1 MEFSEIVGLVVT
13 IIVALI
19 GVSSIVLY
27 KVNKGSNKQNSK
39 SGDNVNISQDIQNG
53 NNNIQAGKNVDIKTK
68 DWK

>member
-1 MEFSEIVGLVVT
+1 MEFSEIVGLMVT

-53 NNNIQAGKNVDIKTK
+53 SNNIQAGKNVDIKIK

>member
-1 MEFSEIVGLVVT
+1 MEFSEIVGLMVT

-53 NNNIQAGKNVDIKTK
+53 SNNIQAGKNVDIKTK

>member
-13 IIVALI
+13 IIVAII

>member
-27 KVNKGSNKQNSK
+27 RVNKGSNKQNSK